1 MADHAAF
8 HAAVLA
14 APEDDFPRL
23 IYADW
28 LDEQGDPRGQFIR
41 LQIAAHAG
49 DSEAEESA
57 QALEKE
63 HGRTWAGRLASWAYK
78 IGFSRGFPDSIV
90 IRGDDFLGHVAAIFR
105 LAPIRKLTLIQ
116 TREPLR
122 HILRMPHLA
131 NLTSLHLTGCGLAD
145 REAQKLADCQY
156 LTTLRSLRLG
166 NNEIGCSGAAALAAS
181 EQLQGLHTLDL
192 ANNDV
197 GDWGAR
203 SLAGTRTLTRLE
215 QLDLSGNA
223 IGSGGEGSLRRSPA
237 FAATHVI
244 LDGQRQLGGWQR
256 NVKAALLGS
265 CDSETSSYHC
275 ESA

>member
-8 HAAVLA
+8 HAAILA
-14 APEDDFPRL
+14 APDDDLPRL
-23 IYADW
+23 MYADW

-41 LQIAAHAG
+41 MQIAAHTG
-49 DSEAEESA
+49 DFEAAESA

-63 HGRTWAGRLASWAYK
+63 HGRAWAGRLASWVYK

-105 LAPIRKLTLIQ
+105 LAPIRQVTLIRA
-116 TREPLR
+116 REPLR

-131 NLTSLHLTGCGLAD
+131 NLNALHLTGCGLAD
-145 REAQKLADCQY
+145 REAQKLADCQH
-156 LTTLRSLRLG
+156 LTSLRTLRLS

-203 SLAGTRTLTRLE
+203 ALAGSRTLTRLE
-215 QLDLSGNA
+215 QLDLSGNT

-237 FAATHVI
+237 FAATRLN
-244 LDGQRQLGGWQR
+244 LDGQRQLGGWAK
-256 NVKAALLGS
+256 NVKAVTA
-265 CDSETSSYHC
+265 
-275 ESA
+275 